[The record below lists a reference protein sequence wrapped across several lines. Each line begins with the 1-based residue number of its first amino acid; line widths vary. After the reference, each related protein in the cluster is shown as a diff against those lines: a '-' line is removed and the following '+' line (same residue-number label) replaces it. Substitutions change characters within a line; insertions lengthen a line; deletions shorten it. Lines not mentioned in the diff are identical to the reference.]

1 MKYKSHH
8 FTTLLAK
15 AQASSA
21 GRERKESFTPSYSS
35 WSGGYPPPSPST
47 THTHTGFP
55 LFPGRLLGESETKV
69 QIFFFFNEWRKI
81 LIFLSSELKTQ
92 PHQSTYP
99 LVVAQNDRQVTC
111 LRAGDS
117 LCPRLPDSGG
127 NCAAHK
133 GHRGSTTSYI
143 NKLHKWEPVM

>member
-15 AQASSA
+15 AQASNA

-35 WSGGYPPPSPST
+35 WSGGYRPLHPPHT
-47 THTHTGFP
+47 HTHTHTHTGFP
-55 LFPGRLLGESETKV
+55 LFCGRLLGESETKV
-69 QIFFFFNEWRKI
+69 QIFFFNEWRKI
-81 LIFLSSELKTQ
+81 LIFLSFELKTH

-99 LVVAQNDRQVTC
+99 LMVAQNDRQVTC

-117 LCPRLPDSGG
+117 FAPDFLTQREIVQHTK
-127 NCAAHK
+127 AAEAVQPL
-133 GHRGSTTSYI
+133 T
-143 NKLHKWEPVM
+143 